1 MTQVPYLTSYTEI
14 DSRSMIFAVF
24 GIMATICAMIQF
36 TRVYILKNTICIPE
50 NTWYLHFFL
59 LMSILI
65 MFVLP
70 CIPQYTLSIDN
81 YIISFFCQLPP
92 AICVCCILTLT
103 LNLLFINRYFS
114 GIFLLIL
121 PILLVFQ
128 ILIMFI
134 PCSFIM
140 DMLYTDDQSTTDGY
154 QSTTYV
160 YPYYTGYYNILRD
173 YAVTNTYLY
182 LDYLLTISMIL
193 TLCLY
198 KTLYGKLL
206 CLATLI
212 SWILWNINW
221 SIFCPCLH
229 LLLTSYVY
237 LTLGYILL
245 VFYIYP
251 ILLSKYFR
259 TLPLITQFT
268 LWRPPP
274 VTVTGD

>member
-1 MTQVPYLTSYTEI
+1 MTKMPYITSHAEI
-14 DSRSMIFAVF
+14 DPRTMIFAIF
-24 GIMATICAMIQF
+24 GIIATICAILQF
-36 TRVYILKNTICIPE
+36 TRVYIKKHIICIPE
-50 NTWYLHFFL
+50 NSWYLHFFL
-59 LMSILI
+59 LMAILN

-70 CIPQYTLSIDN
+70 CISYTLSINN
-81 YIISFFCQLPP
+81 YIISFFCQIPP

-103 LNLLFINRYFS
+103 LNLLFINQYFS

-134 PCSFIM
+134 PCSFITNI
-140 DMLYTDDQSTTDGY
+140 YTDDQSTTDGY
-154 QSTTYV
+154 QSTTYA
-160 YPYYTGYYNILRD
+160 YAYYTDNYDIVRD
-173 YAVTNTYLY
+173 YAMASTYLY
-182 LDYLLTISMIL
+182 LDNLLTMSMIL

-206 CLATLI
+206 CLATLT

-229 LLLTSYVY
+229 LFLTSYVY

-251 ILLSKYFR
+251 ILLAKY
-259 TLPLITQFT
+259 LHALAVVLYQFT
-268 LWRPPP
+268 FETKFPPP
-274 VTVTGD
+274 PLS